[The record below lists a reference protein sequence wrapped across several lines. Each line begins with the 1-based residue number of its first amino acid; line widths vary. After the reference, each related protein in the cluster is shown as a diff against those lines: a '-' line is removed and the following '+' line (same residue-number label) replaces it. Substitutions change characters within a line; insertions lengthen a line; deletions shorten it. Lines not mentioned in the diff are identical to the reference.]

1 MGPQGLAADQKKT
14 TRLAAHLVFQDESGF
29 FLNPLVRRTWAVA
42 GQTPIFHHSGRRHQ
56 HVSAVGAVTI
66 SPRRH
71 RLGLLLRLHADQA
84 FNQDRAIEFL
94 QQLLRQLPGHIV
106 LVWDRL
112 PAHRGAKVREFV
124 ARLHLEFLPAYA
136 PELNPVE
143 YLWSWLKTNPLANR
157 CAPNLDQLADD
168 ILNGSEPLFTNQHLL
183 RSFVDAT
190 KLPFRFPN
198 S

>member
-1 MGPQGLAADQKKT
+1 
-14 TRLAAHLVFQDESGF
+14 LAAHVVFEDESGF

-42 GQTPIFHHSGRRHQ
+42 GQTPILFQRGRSRQ
-56 HVSAVGAVTI
+56 HLSAVGAVTI

-84 FNQDRAIEFL
+84 VNQDRVIEFL

-112 PAHRGAKVREFV
+112 AAHRGAKVRKFLKKHR
-124 ARLHLEFLPAYA
+124 RLHIEFLPAYA
-136 PELNPVE
+136 PDLNPVE
-143 YLWSWLKTNPLANR
+143 SLWSWLKTNPLANR
-157 CAPNLDQLADD
+157 CSPDLDQLTDD
-168 ILNGSEPLFTNQHLL
+168 ILNGSEPLFTTQQLL
-183 RSFVDAT
+183 RGFVQAT
-190 KLPFRFPN
+190 ELPFRFPY